1 MTCRFAAS
9 LFVFAASAV
18 QAAAADEP
26 LEVLSY
32 LEPYRSIEIAAVET
46 GVIADIR
53 VREGDRVKTGDVLLV
68 LDNEITEARL
78 AIAKVNAQGTG
89 RLMATQAEVDLQ
101 QQRHDQLARLMSS
114 GTSNA
119 AEMARQKVSLAQAKG
134 NHIIAE
140 EELEIFVL
148 QVAQIEAELK
158 RRVLTTPI
166 DGIVVDIAK
175 DIAEPVGLGGG
186 RDENYLVR
194 VVQIDQLRC
203 VGHLPA
209 AFARSL
215 AVGEQLDLR
224 VEDGAP
230 LTARGVVEF
239 VSPVIDPATATVR
252 VHLKIDNTSGAL
264 RSGATAQ
271 ILLRE
276 VGT

>member
-1 MTCRFAAS
+1 MTFPFRFLCCAFLLASPAAR
-9 LFVFAASAV
+9 
-18 QAAAADEP
+18 ADDA

-32 LEPYRSIEIAAVET
+32 LEPYRSIEISAVET

-53 VREGDRVKTGDVLLV
+53 VREGDRVKAGDVLLL
-68 LDNEITEARL
+68 LDNEVTEARL

-89 RLMATQAEVDLQ
+89 RLMATQAEMDLQ

-119 AEMARQKVSLAQAKG
+119 AELARQKVALAQAKG

-140 EELEIFVL
+140 EELEIYRL

-158 RRVLTTPI
+158 RRVLATPI

-186 RDENYLVR
+186 RGDDFLVR

-209 AFARSL
+209 AFARTL
-215 AVGEQLDLR
+215 AVGEALEVR
-224 VEDGAP
+224 VEDGEP
-230 LTARGVVEF
+230 VTARGVVEF

-252 VHLKIDNTSGAL
+252 VHLKIDNAAGTL
-264 RSGATAQ
+264 RSGATVQ

-276 VGT
+276 VPA